1 MEDRFGRSFFK
12 RVDLKRERLINKEKM
27 VEEFSSCPPS
37 FVGGIAVK
45 EVKTIDGVKF
55 VMEDGSWLL
64 LRPSGTEPKMIEEG
78 LAMARKINV

>member
-1 MEDRFGRSFFK
+1 
-12 RVDLKRERLINKEKM
+12 
-27 VEEFSSCPPS
+27 

-64 LRPSGTEPKMIEEG
+64 LRPSGTEPKMRVYAESSDKQKLARIIEEG